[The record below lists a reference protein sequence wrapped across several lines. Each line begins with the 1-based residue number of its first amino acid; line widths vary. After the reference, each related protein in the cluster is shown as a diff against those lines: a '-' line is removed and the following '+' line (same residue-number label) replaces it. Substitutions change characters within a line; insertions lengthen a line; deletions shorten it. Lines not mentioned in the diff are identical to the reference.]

1 MTFFMSIKK
10 FDWFLVGAVL
20 VLCVVGLLTLYS
32 INYAKPQITFFNKQV
47 IFIIFGLLVMS
58 FFRFIDFSVLKNY
71 RPLLLLV
78 YLGGIAILAATL
90 IFGKITRGAASWLSF
105 GGLNFEPVELIKLIV
120 ILVLAKY
127 FSLRHAEMYRARH
140 VIVSG
145 FYVFLPALLV
155 LLQPDLGSAII
166 LGAIWLGVVMLAGI
180 KPRHLVLVAMALI
193 LIFIIAWFFGLK
205 SYQKDRI
212 LTFINPQ
219 RDPFGSSYNLIQSKI
234 AIGAGGLSGRGM
246 GQGIQGRLDFLPE
259 KHSDFI
265 FAAYAEESGLAGVL
279 FLLAIYGLL
288 FFRLIKITLQGT
300 NNFSR
305 LICAGVCVMIFAQV
319 FINIGAT
326 LGMLPITGITLPFV
340 SYGGSNLLIN
350 FMALGIV
357 QSIAAR
363 NRS

>member
-1 MTFFMSIKK
+1 MAFWLHFKK
-10 FDWFLVGAVL
+10 LDWILVGAVL
-20 VLCVVGLLTLYS
+20 VLCVIGLLTLYS
-32 INYAKPQITFFNKQV
+32 INYGKPTITFFNKQV
-47 IFIIFGLLVMS
+47 IFVLFGIFVM
-58 FFRFIDFSVLKNY
+58 FVFRFIDFSILKNY
-71 RPLLLLV
+71 RPFLLLI
-78 YLGGIAILAATL
+78 YLGGIALLAATL
-90 IFGKITRGAASWLSF
+90 FFGKITRGTTSWLSF

-127 FSLRHAEMYRARH
+127 FSLRHVEMYRSRH

-145 FYVFLPALLV
+145 LYVFLPLLLV
-155 LLQPDLGSAII
+155 LLQPDLGSALI
-166 LGAIWLGVVMLAGI
+166 LCAIWLGIVLLTGI
-180 KPRHLVLVAMALI
+180 KWRHLALVIAGLFFV
-193 LIFIIAWFFGLK
+193 FIVAWFFALK
-205 SYQKDRI
+205 PYQKDRI
-212 LTFINPQ
+212 FTFVNPQ

-234 AIGAGGLSGRGM
+234 AIGSGGLFGRGL

-265 FAAYAEESGLAGVL
+265 FAAFAEETGFLGVI
-279 FLLAIYGLL
+279 FLLAIYGLI
-288 FFRLIKITLQGT
+288 FFRLIKISLQST

-305 LICAGVCVMIFAQV
+305 LVCAGICLMIFSQV

-326 LGMLPITGITLPFV
+326 LGLVPITGITLPFV

-363 NRS
+363 NRG